1 MRKIANFIIICL
13 LFMSCGT
20 TLSLHTDYVPYA
32 IITVSDSLT
41 VQGMLINETDTT
53 VSISVDG
60 ANVVYNLD
68 EITRY
73 ERVMKP
79 NPQHMQEDIV
89 KNTNATAGN
98 TAFFV
103 VLTVISIVAV
113 VILQVTPK

>member
-1 MRKIANFIIICL
+1 
-13 LFMSCGT
+13 
-20 TLSLHTDYVPYA
+20 
-32 IITVSDSLT
+32 
-41 VQGMLINETDTT
+41 
-53 VSISVDG
+53 
-60 ANVVYNLD
+60 
-68 EITRY
+68 
-73 ERVMKP
+73 MKP